1 MSSSRAKLIGPE
13 TCSLRSSD
21 ENWSHKP
28 ASRGAQQ
35 GTCIMHQRVA
45 WTLNKRKDPFSIPL
59 FPSAHKSGV
68 ADGVRADVT
77 PSPLR
82 CMAPAGLCTEDE
94 TKTGSGLK
102 ILITRQLSKTSF
114 QLQLVNSSTNRWRG
128 KLLSGSCAPTT
139 TNEWPARLDR
149 AIICSPSHPLSN
161 DTPEW
166 YPPLWRLFQLRPSTT
181 QCSVH
186 STTNWRWMMKYFCG
200 IFYKLNVPRATKNM
214 KQPILIPLFVDLC
227 TKICSLCLSHMACL
241 MVRTQTE
248 IRW

>member
-114 QLQLVNSSTNRWRG
+114 QLQLVNSSTNKDGGESFCLEVVRRRQPT
-128 KLLSGSCAPTT
+128 SGPHDLIVPSFVPRPTLCRT
-139 TNEWPARLDR
+139 TN
-149 AIICSPSHPLSN
+149 N
-161 DTPEW
+161 
-166 YPPLWRLFQLRPSTT
+166 
-181 QCSVH
+181 
-186 STTNWRWMMKYFCG
+186 G
-200 IFYKLNVPRATKNM
+200 
-214 KQPILIPLFVDLC
+214 
-227 TKICSLCLSHMACL
+227 
-241 MVRTQTE
+241 
-248 IRW
+248 